1 VLCAE
6 NKKSFVR
13 KLPFIGRHQ
22 KMARANVVFLG
33 CNYNDKKIMAQFDNL
48 KKRIE
53 ADTALSCVVIDKRSK
68 KPARDLWQDIKQHI
82 EESAACLFDL
92 TGFRPNVVLEL
103 GYALSIKAEDQIFI
117 TFRKRKSKGKAPVW
131 LLSDIGHLN
140 RHEYIS
146 MSELETFM
154 RDQLAQIPFSG
165 GVSAFLTDCEST
177 NAADKYQK
185 YGLKVLQLIR
195 DKGPQSEQQIQ
206 RALAGSAC
214 RLQRMMSLLKK
225 HKLISRPPGPNG
237 KYAIPQ
243 LPG

>member
-1 VLCAE
+1 
-6 NKKSFVR
+6 
-13 KLPFIGRHQ
+13 
-22 KMARANVVFLG
+22 MAKANIVFLG
-33 CNYNDKKIMAQFDNL
+33 CNYNDKRIKAQFDNL

-53 ADTALSCVVIDKRSK
+53 ADTALSCIVIDKRSK

-117 TFRKRKSKGKAPVW
+117 TFRKRKSRGKAPLW

-146 MSELETFM
+146 MTELESFM
-154 RDQLAQIPFSG
+154 RDQLTQLSFSENLNEFQQG
-165 GVSAFLTDCEST
+165 CEAT
-177 NAADKYQK
+177 NAVEKYQK
-185 YGLKVLQLIR
+185 HGLAVLQAIR

-206 RALAGSAC
+206 RILAGSAC
-214 RLQRMMSLLKK
+214 RLQRMVTLLKK
-225 HKLISRPPGPNG
+225 HKLIKRPPGPNG
-237 KYAIPQ
+237 KYAIPEFAE
-243 LPG
+243 